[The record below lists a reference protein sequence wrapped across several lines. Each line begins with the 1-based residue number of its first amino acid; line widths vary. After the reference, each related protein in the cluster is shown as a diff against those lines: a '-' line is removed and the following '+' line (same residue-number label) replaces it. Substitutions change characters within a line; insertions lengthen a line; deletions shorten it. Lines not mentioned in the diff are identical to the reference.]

1 MARLLRHFIEPPRV
15 CSYLKDR
22 EASLE
27 IKIMLDTSP
36 QELENMLIRGWRRFG
51 PCYFR
56 PACVSCQG
64 CVSIRIPTEDF
75 VLSSNQKRAK
85 KNCAKLRVVMGVPKV
100 DRKRLALY
108 HKWHQFREG
117 ERGWDASPLNTESYA
132 MEFAFPHPAARELLY
147 YDDDPPGGGP
157 PRLIGVG
164 LCDETPNAW
173 SAIYFF
179 YDPDYAKLS
188 LGTFNVVYQVE
199 LAKSKGLPHVYLGY
213 RIEECES
220 MQYKMKFLPHD
231 LLIERPDEETPPPWF
246 RAPDNEK

>member
-15 CSYLKDR
+15 CSYLKER

-56 PACVSCQG
+56 PACETCQS
-64 CVSIRIPTEDF
+64 CVSIRIPTQSF
-75 VLSSNQKRAK
+75 ALSSNQKRAK
-85 KNCAKLRVVMGVPKV
+85 RNCAKLRVVLGAPKV

-147 YDDDPPGGGP
+147 YDDDPPGGGA

-199 LAKSKGLPHVYLGY
+199 LARLKGLPHVYLGY

-220 MQYKMKFLPHD
+220 MQYKTKFLPHD
-231 LLIERPDEETPPPWF
+231 LLLERPDEDTTPPWF
-246 RAPDNEK
+246 RAPDKEK